1 MASRFGIT
9 TGLTLRAPRLRRLW
23 GAAALQHG
31 HRASGAILSSIA
43 LRAEHFLN
51 AAGADRWP
59 WLAVG
64 VGGGIGLWFALANAW
79 LWCGAIAFGIG
90 LAALALL
97 FSPVSYGHLRGALAG
112 MGLAVAAGC
121 GLIWAKSAFVG
132 TPAIVQPM
140 APMITARVMD
150 RYAQPAEHRLRLEL
164 AFAEPGSNRPI
175 LARLSMPEG
184 ADRPGLTE
192 GAIVRL
198 RARLMPPGAPE
209 LPGGYDAAR
218 AAWFDGVAATGTVL
232 GPVTVLTLAPGDS
245 WLARARHALADHV
258 RSRVAGPAG
267 GIAAAFASG
276 DRGGIPASDEAA
288 MRDSGLTH
296 LLSVS
301 GLHVSAVI
309 AGVYVLA
316 IRLLALFPWLALR
329 VRLPLLA
336 SACGGLAG
344 IGYTLLTGAQVPT
357 VRSVL
362 GALLVMLG
370 LALGRQPF
378 TVRLLAVAALCTML
392 LWPEAVIGPGFQ
404 MSFGSVLALVVLHDC
419 APVRAF
425 LAPREEGWWVRMARH
440 LAMILLAGMVIDL
453 ALMPI
458 ALFHF
463 HRAGIYGSMAN
474 LVAIPLTTFVSMP
487 AIALGLALDLVGAG
501 GPAWWVCGQS
511 LDLLLAIARWT
522 AARPA
527 SVTIM
532 PAMDGARF
540 VLFVG
545 GMLWLALWHG
555 RARLWGLAPAV
566 AAIVSLAW
574 LHPPDVLITGDGKNI
589 GMTGVQGRALLI
601 LRDGQRGR
609 AGEAM
614 LEAAGLTGP
623 VTPLATWPGAHCTE
637 GFCALDLD
645 RGGRVWRLLIARG
658 KGEPKPPEL
667 EKACSQSD
675 IVVAP
680 DKLYGPCHPRLL
692 KADRSVLLRSG
703 GLALDLEHRR
713 VTTVEQFA
721 GDHPW
726 WRAPHLAPREVA
738 EP

>member
-1 MASRFGIT
+1 MV
-9 TGLTLRAPRLRRLW
+9 RACQCL
-23 GAAALQHG
+23 ALVWC
-31 HRASGAILSSIA
+31 A
-43 LRAEHFLN
+43 
-51 AAGADRWP
+51 
-59 WLAVG
+59 
-64 VGGGIGLWFALANAW
+64 GLWYR
-79 LWCGAIAFGIG
+79 GAG
-90 LAALALL
+90 LAALLQG
-97 FSPVSYGHLRGALAG
+97 VSLGHLRAALMS

-121 GLIWAKSAFVG
+121 GLIWAKSAMVG

-140 APMITARVMD
+140 TPRITARVMD

-164 AFAEPGSNRPI
+164 AFAEPGSGRPI

-184 ADRPGLTE
+184 RDQPGLTE
-192 GAIVRL
+192 GAVVQL
-198 RARLMPPGAPE
+198 RARLMPPAAPM

-232 GPVTVLTLAPGDS
+232 GPVKVISPAPGDS
-245 WLARARHALADHV
+245 WLARMRHALADHV

-276 DRGGIPASDEAA
+276 DRGGIPASDEQA

-316 IRLLALFPWLALR
+316 IRLLALLPWLALR

-336 SACGGLAG
+336 SAFGGAAG
-344 IGYTLLTGAQVPT
+344 IFYTLLTGAQVPT

-362 GALLVMLG
+362 GALLVLAA

-378 TVRLLAVAALCTML
+378 TVRLLAVAAICTML
-392 LWPEAVIGPGFQ
+392 LWPEAVIGPSFQ

-425 LAPREEGWWVRMARH
+425 LAPREEGWWQRLARH

-453 ALMPI
+453 ALMPV
-458 ALFHF
+458 ALFYF
-463 HRAGIYGSMAN
+463 HRAGVYGSMAN

-501 GPAWWVCGQS
+501 APAWWVCGQS

-522 AARPA
+522 AERPA
-527 SVTIM
+527 SVTVM
-532 PAMDGARF
+532 PAMDAWRYG
-540 VLFVG
+540 LFVG

-555 RARLWGLAPAV
+555 RVRLWGLVPALV
-566 AAIVSLAW
+566 AIVSLTW
-574 LHPPDVLITGDGKNI
+574 LQPPDVLISGDGRNVGI
-589 GMTGVQGRALLI
+589 TGIAGRALVI
-601 LRDGQRGR
+601 LRDGQGGR
-609 AGEAM
+609 TGEAM
-614 LEAAGLTGP
+614 LESAGLSGP
-623 VTPLATWPGAHCTE
+623 VTPLATWQGARCSE

-645 RGGRVWRLLIARG
+645 RGGRRWRLLIARG
-658 KGEPKPPEL
+658 KGDAEPVPWEQ
-667 EKACSQSD
+667 ACAQAD

-680 DKLYGPCHPRLL
+680 EKLYGACRPRLI
-692 KADRSVLLRSG
+692 KADRAALLRSG
-703 GLALDLEHRR
+703 GLALDLEHLS
-713 VTTVEQFA
+713 VTTVAQSMGA
-721 GDHPW
+721 HPW
-726 WRAPHLAPREVA
+726 WRAPHRLPRE
-738 EP
+738 EENSP